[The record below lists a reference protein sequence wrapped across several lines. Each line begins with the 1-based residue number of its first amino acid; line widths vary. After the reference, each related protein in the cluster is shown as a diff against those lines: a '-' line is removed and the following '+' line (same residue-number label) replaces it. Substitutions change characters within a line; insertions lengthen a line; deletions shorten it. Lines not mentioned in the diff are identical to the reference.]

1 MQIPPAS
8 FTSVASG
15 AIGATANA
23 QKMQSTAP
31 TTEAATVT
39 SQDVAELSHG
49 DADRDAQGQGD
60 GLPGKRGNQG
70 PKEPESQEILPTS
83 GLEHAAPPPSI
94 ETGGLDLWG

>member
-15 AIGATANA
+15 AVGATTNA

-60 GLPGKRGNQG
+60 GLPGKRGNKAKGAHQNEEG
-70 PKEPESQEILPTS
+70 APEHVEPHPLS
-83 GLEHAAPPPSI
+83 PPP

>member
-15 AIGATANA
+15 AVGATTNA

-60 GLPGKRGNQG
+60 GLPGKRGNKAKGANQND
-70 PKEPESQEILPTS
+70 E
-83 GLEHAAPPPSI
+83 AAPETAEPNHSSPPP

>member
-1 MQIPPAS
+1 MQIPPSS
-8 FTSVASG
+8 FTSVTSG

-31 TTEAATVT
+31 TTEAAAVT

-60 GLPGKRGNQG
+60 GLPGKRGNKIR
-70 PKEPESQEILPTS
+70 KEPESPEISPTS
-83 GLEHAAPPPSI
+83 GLEQTTPPPSI
-94 ETGGLDLWG
+94 DTGGLDLWG

>member
-15 AIGATANA
+15 AVGATTNA

-60 GLPGKRGNQG
+60 GLPGKRGNKAKGTQQNAEEATERTETS
-70 PKEPESQEILPTS
+70 PIL
-83 GLEHAAPPPSI
+83 LPP